1 MKALRNYY
9 KLGISKVLFIG
20 NITNIMLTG
29 SFISGSQFSR
39 QVFLL
44 CLCVLHIFPDLKL
57 ESFGFQCF
65 RPSGS

>member
-1 MKALRNYY
+1 MKAFRNYY

-44 CLCVLHIFPDLKL
+44 CLCVLHIFPGLKL

>member
-1 MKALRNYY
+1 MKAFRNYY

-44 CLCVLHIFPDLKL
+44 
-57 ESFGFQCF
+57 
-65 RPSGS
+65 